1 MKCYKAIVDDSR
13 PYCCPCCYRDSQEE
27 RISELKCAVEAMKLE
42 IAQLKEALS
51 TAQAAAAKPNCEP
64 RKDFEKSSCDWQVVG
79 EKRSRGKRRSGR
91 SGAGGDK
98 RKHQHHQQ
106 TESDKTKQ

>member
-27 RISELKCAVEAMKLE
+27 RICELKCAVEAMKLE
-42 IAQLKEALS
+42 IAELKKALS
-51 TAQAAAAKPNCEP
+51 TAQAAAAKPNCE
-64 RKDFEKSSCDWQVVG
+64 REEVSSCDWQVVG
-79 EKRSRGKRRSGR
+79 EKRSRGKCRSGH

-98 RKHQHHQQ
+98 RKDQHHQ
-106 TESDKTKQ
+106 